1 VLGSFHI
8 GRFSILSMLATANE
22 TRMSRT
28 NAKAT
33 MAILYRNGMLENQ
46 STYELMSA
54 TAR

>member
-1 VLGSFHI
+1 M
-8 GRFSILSMLATANE
+8 LSMLATANE
-22 TRMSRT
+22 TKIRRT